1 MINAKLIRVMTG
13 EEVVAELVSE
23 TESDITIKNAL
34 VVIPQPQNV
43 GFAPWATVISK
54 EVRDITVSKSHVIYM
69 VELDDSVKTKYNEI
83 FGSKLVTPEEKKL
96 II

>member
-43 GFAPWATVISK
+43 GFAFL
-54 EVRDITVSKSHVIYM
+54 
-69 VELDDSVKTKYNEI
+69 ELPSFLRK
-83 FGSKLVTPEEKKL
+83 
-96 II
+96 